1 MDQWLRHYNREC
13 PHRGYRNMGKRPYD
27 TILEFSI
34 PPVSDGIAAGSVVE
48 YGMDLTAAAG
58 TVVDAE
64 DDDGGKEPAD
74 KG

>member
-1 MDQWLRHYNREC
+1 
-13 PHRGYRNMGKRPYD
+13 MGKRPYD